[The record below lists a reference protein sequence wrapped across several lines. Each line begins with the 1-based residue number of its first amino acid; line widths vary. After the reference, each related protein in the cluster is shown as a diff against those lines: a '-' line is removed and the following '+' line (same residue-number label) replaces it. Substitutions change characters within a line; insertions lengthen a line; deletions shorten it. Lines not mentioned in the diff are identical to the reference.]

1 MKIQQGRFQPGLQA
15 TIQCKNK
22 LVLLTHRASIPTHK
36 NTTLEVI
43 KPAPPHN
50 QGGGWIRKRLLMGP
64 KKSLFLNIPVHACE
78 CVEAFHKTY
87 ILISNMNQNWLFI

>member
-22 LVLLTHRASIPTHK
+22 LVILTHRASIPTHK

-50 QGGGWIRKRLLMGP
+50 QGGDGQGRGYSWGQRKVCF
-64 KKSLFLNIPVHACE
+64 S
-78 CVEAFHKTY
+78 TY
-87 ILISNMNQNWLFI
+87 PLILVNV